1 MARIR
6 TFVAIELDGSI
17 KKASADAIR
26 VLSSTAES
34 VRWVDPEG
42 MHLTLK
48 FLGDVDDRELH
59 QVCQIT
65 KRVAEEVD
73 PFSLSCCGLGAFP
86 SSDKPTT
93 IWMGLSDESETLVPM
108 QKRLE
113 SLLFDELR
121 IPIENRPYRA
131 HITLGRNKSRG
142 KYNPPLTELLQSS
155 ATEDFGSL
163 QVNELVAFSS
173 ELTRQGPIYTPLCRC
188 PVGKPA
194 PNVN

>member
-6 TFVAIELDGSI
+6 TFVAIELDNAI
-17 KKASADAIR
+17 RKASADAIA
-26 VLSSTAES
+26 VLSSTADTI
-34 VRWVDPEG
+34 RWVEPEG

-48 FLGDVDDRELH
+48 FLGEVEDRELH
-59 QVCQIT
+59 QLCRIT
-65 KRVAEEVD
+65 KRVAEEVSS
-73 PFSLSCCGLGAFP
+73 FSLSCRGLGAFP
-86 SSDKPTT
+86 SADKPTT
-93 IWMGLSDESETLVPM
+93 IWMGVSDESETLGPM

-142 KYNPPLTELLQSS
+142 KYNPQLTELLQGS
-155 ATEDFGSL
+155 AEQEFGLL
-163 QVNELVAFSS
+163 QVTELVAFSS

-188 PVGKPA
+188 PVGSP
-194 PNVN
+194 